1 MNWTRALVAG
11 VVGGIVMWIADFV
24 LHGFVMGGTYMKYPE
39 VFTQEPSN
47 PLLFL
52 VIEVLIGI
60 PAAIIFAKTRQS
72 WAEGVKGGLSF
83 GFWIGLLGFFPQFFN
98 NLVIKGFPYFLGWC
112 WGGITL
118 IVALIL
124 GIVLGL
130 MIKRT

>member
-11 VVGGIVMWIADFV
+11 VVGGIVMWIADFL

-52 VIEVLIGI
+52 VIEILIGI

-98 NLVIKGFPYFLGWC
+98 SLVIKDFPYFLSWC

-130 MIKRT
+130 MIKKT

>member
-11 VVGGIVMWIADFV
+11 VVGGIVMWIADFL
-24 LHGFVMGGTYMKYPE
+24 LHGFVMAGTYVKYPE
-39 VFTQEPSN
+39 VFTQEQSN

-52 VIEVLIGI
+52 VIEILIGI
-60 PAAIIFAKTRQS
+60 PAAIIFAKTRRS

-98 NLVIKGFPYFLGWC
+98 SLVIKDFPYFLSWC

-130 MIKRT
+130 IIKKT